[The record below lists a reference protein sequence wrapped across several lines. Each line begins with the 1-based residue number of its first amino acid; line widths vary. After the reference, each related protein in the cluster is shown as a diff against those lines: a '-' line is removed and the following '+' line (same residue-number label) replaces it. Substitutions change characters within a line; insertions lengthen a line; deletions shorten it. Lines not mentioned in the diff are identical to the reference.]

1 MKLFRFLKIEQAFVP
16 GYSVTALSGRPL
28 IRIFLILVSFLLA
41 AATHAQSTTGID
53 RAAYYKAIQQGK
65 KELMDKELALLQS
78 APPEAR
84 QAFSGAM
91 IMRKAGTAGSPHQK
105 LKLFRQGHRDLEA
118 AIKKDP
124 GNVEYRFLRL
134 IIQEHAPGILG
145 YRDNLEEDSEIIRD
159 NYQKLPAELRK
170 LVEDY
175 SKKSKILKLQV
186 S

>member
-1 MKLFRFLKIEQAFVP
+1 MVLFRLLKIKQAVVP
-16 GYSVTALSGRPL
+16 GHPGTALSSRPL

-78 APPEAR
+78 APPETR
-84 QAFSGAM
+84 QAFSGAL

-124 GNVEYRFLRL
+124 ENVEYRFLRL

-145 YRDNLEEDSEIIRD
+145 YRDNLEEDSEIIRN